1 MMKMIALI
9 GQVNAEVTSQSR
21 GQAVSGQVCLMLFI
35 VLTVS
40 VSGLR
45 CVSVCMLGC
54 STGG

>member
-21 GQAVSGQVCLMLFI
+21 GQAVSGQVCLMLFSAY
-35 VLTVS
+35 TVS
-40 VSGLR
+40 VRSQ
-45 CVSVCMLGC
+45 VCLSLYMLGC